1 MSGNIIIYG
10 SSSLISLELIK
21 ILDKDT
27 SKFYLFCRN
36 KNEIEKFIINNNF
49 DKNKFIIF
57 EVDLI
62 DLKKNL
68 ELINNIKNVTGLIW
82 MAGFSGDSDKELEDL
97 ESAKANIQ
105 INLLNPILIIN
116 EILKKIIK
124 DGRSFLVIVT
134 SVAGLRGRGKNLIY
148 GSAKSGLITYAS
160 GLRQKFNKNLKV
172 ITVIPGYIKTKN
184 FNIIAPS
191 FLICTP
197 AQLAIKIFKA
207 IKHNKEIIYSSFIWK
222 IIMVVLKFIPEKIF
236 KKLKF

>member
-1 MSGNIIIYG
+1 MSENIIIYG

-82 MAGFSGDSDKELEDL
+82 VAGFSGNSDKELI
-97 ESAKANIQ
+97 S
-105 INLLNPILIIN
+105 
-116 EILKKIIK
+116 
-124 DGRSFLVIVT
+124 
-134 SVAGLRGRGKNLIY
+134 
-148 GSAKSGLITYAS
+148 
-160 GLRQKFNKNLKV
+160 
-172 ITVIPGYIKTKN
+172 
-184 FNIIAPS
+184 
-191 FLICTP
+191 
-197 AQLAIKIFKA
+197 
-207 IKHNKEIIYSSFIWK
+207 
-222 IIMVVLKFIPEKIF
+222 
-236 KKLKF
+236 